1 MEFVLYSEKTVAQCV
16 SALNERLQGRGGKY
30 NLDGWTEKG
39 GKFALSLESPVFP
52 PSLPRIL
59 RRTELRGVVEKDG
72 AQTVIQG
79 IVPDGVTPVGRV
91 WIYGALLIL
100 GVFMVLAGQLVVA
113 LTLLPLG
120 VALYVPMKGDYV
132 NSELLLNEVQR
143 LLKARYTPIVSST
156 TSDGGAARATA
167 RSSTSRRSTGR

>member
-52 PSLPRIL
+52 PSMPRIM
-59 RRTELRGVVEKDG
+59 RRTELRAIAEKEG

-91 WIYGALLIL
+91 WIYAAMIIL
-100 GVFMVLAGQLVVA
+100 GLFMVLANQLVVA
-113 LTLLPLG
+113 LTLIPLG

-143 LLKARYTPIVSST
+143 LLKARYTPIVSTT
-156 TSDGGAARATA
+156 TSEGSAGKATA